1 MLMKNKIAVAL
12 LTALT
17 LFFAFLALWSAL
29 AFIIADNWIAKV
41 LGFAVVAI
49 VIFGIWALIREIR
62 FGASTEKLARILET
76 EGKLPEDNL
85 PRVRGRIDRDAAD
98 QEFESY
104 RVETEADPG
113 NWRSWYRLGLAYDAA
128 GDRKRAR
135 AALRD
140 AINMYH
146 SA

>member
-1 MLMKNKIAVAL
+1 MKNKIAVTL

-17 LFFAFLALWSAL
+17 LLFAVLALWSAL
-29 AFIIADNWIAKV
+29 AFLIADNWIAKI
-41 LGFAVVAI
+41 LGVAVVAI
-49 VIFGIWALIREIR
+49 VIFGVWALVREIR
-62 FGASTEKLARILET
+62 FGANTEKLARILET
-76 EGKLPEDNL
+76 EGKLPEDTL

-98 QEFESY
+98 KEFQTY
-104 RVETEADPG
+104 RAETEADPD
-113 NWRSWYRLGLAYDAA
+113 NWRSWFRLGLAYDAS

-140 AINMYH
+140 AITMYR

>member
-1 MLMKNKIAVAL
+1 MKSKIAVAL

-17 LFFAFLALWSAL
+17 LLFAFLALWSAL

-62 FGASTEKLARILET
+62 FGANTEKLASILER

-85 PRVRGRIDRDAAD
+85 PRISSRQGI
-98 QEFESY
+98 
-104 RVETEADPG
+104 
-113 NWRSWYRLGLAYDAA
+113 RSVPTR
-128 GDRKRAR
+128 
-135 AALRD
+135 
-140 AINMYH
+140 N
-146 SA
+146 